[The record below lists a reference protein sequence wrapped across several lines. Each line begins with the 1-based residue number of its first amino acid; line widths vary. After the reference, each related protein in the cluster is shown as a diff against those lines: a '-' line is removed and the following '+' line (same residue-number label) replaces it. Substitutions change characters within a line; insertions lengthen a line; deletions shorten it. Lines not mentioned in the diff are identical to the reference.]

1 MIYHFY
7 LMYIFSNDELFV
19 ASTQLLS

>member
-7 LMYIFSNDELFV
+7 LMYIFTNDELFV